1 MKTYMHLIAFILA
14 SVSFAQEEVNALPTQ
29 VKAIYS
35 LSASSAISEK
45 DLSYYIASK
54 YGKKVID
61 LTQPEAAEIIVALQ
75 SGTIELETIKTP
87 IAEQNTTAKPKA
99 LEMAAI
105 LEPGM
110 SKLFHFRDRSVR
122 QGTIESVE
130 DEIVVLITKTGKFR
144 IPKTEFLSETADV
157 TIRNGERYNGIVLA
171 EKPESFLIRTNF
183 GDATIQ
189 KTEIVAIKRFH
200 GGIMAKES
208 EDKRKFYQGDQE
220 LIHIFRDPTAF
231 PLRTNTAYISGLSI
245 GYGLTDRFMITSR
258 FGSNFAG
265 DINLHPRMQF
275 YHRKTAK
282 RERAMAYGFGF
293 HRNYPVKSIVG
304 KYSHAVKKISKT
316 ETPNPSEDA
325 DVSSEY
331 LNNTEELSLSSALGE
346 SDATMIYA
354 EFYLV
359 YSSRRVNPNGRGKIG
374 YNLGIKTSNAFYKR
388 NSMLAKPKSSSSGGT
403 GIVNTTSY
411 EWDQNALYAVPFRA
425 WLSLEYD
432 LRKDLKFLA
441 STWIDNGWKSKS
453 FGEVLSDYTGDDNSS
468 AFTLDAPGGKSEL
481 FDFDFGF
488 MYAMNESFRIGV
500 HFNQPYIDFYWE
512 FYEF

>member
-1 MKTYMHLIAFILA
+1 MKNYIALFALITAALGQQG
-14 SVSFAQEEVNALPTQ
+14 VSALPTQ

-35 LSASSAISEK
+35 LAESSTISKE
-45 DLSYYIASK
+45 DIDNYMQYK
-54 YGKKVID
+54 YGKTANS
-61 LTQPEAAEIIVALQ
+61 LTQNEAAELITDLQ
-75 SGTIELETIKTP
+75 SGTIKLKQIISFTKKKSPISEPKNLEL
-87 IAEQNTTAKPKA
+87 
-99 LEMAAI
+99 AAI

-130 DEIVVLITKTGKFR
+130 DEIVVLITRTGKFR
-144 IPKTEFLSETADV
+144 IPKTEFLSETADI

-220 LIHIFRDPTAF
+220 LIHVFRDPTAF

-265 DINLHPRMQF
+265 DINLHPRMRF

-282 RERAMAYGFGF
+282 RERAMSYGFGF
-293 HRNYPVKSIVG
+293 HRNYPIKTIVG
-304 KYSHAVKKISKT
+304 NYSHAVKRITKNISGNQIGS
-316 ETPNPSEDA
+316 P
-325 DVSSEY
+325 EY
-331 LNNTEELSLSSALGE
+331 LNQDELDEDVFDNALQNP
-346 SDATMIYA
+346 DATMIYA

-359 YSSRRVNPNGRGKIG
+359 YSSRRINPNGRGKIG
-374 YNLGIKTSNAFYKR
+374 YNLGIKTSNAFYKK
-388 NSMLAKPKSSSSGGT
+388 NDMLRKGVERYGG
-403 GIVNTTSY
+403 NEYYDY
-411 EWDQNALYAVPFRA
+411 EWDSSALYNVPFRA

-441 STWIDNGWKSKS
+441 STWIDNGWKTRS
-453 FGEVLSDYTGDDNSS
+453 FGQVISDYSGNDGSS
-468 AFTLDAPGGKSEL
+468 SFALDGRGGKAEL

-488 MYAMNESFRIGV
+488 MYAMNESFRVGI

>member
-1 MKTYMHLIAFILA
+1 MKYYVILFYLITVAFGQQA
-14 SVSFAQEEVNALPTQ
+14 EVAFPTQ
-29 VKAIYS
+29 VKAIFS
-35 LSASSAISEK
+35 LSESSAISRE
-45 DLSYYIASK
+45 DLNSYIQYK
-54 YGKKVID
+54 YGKTASN
-61 LTQPEAAEIIVALQ
+61 LTQKEAAELITDLQ
-75 SGTIELETIKTP
+75 SGTIKLKQIKNFT
-87 IAEQNTTAKPKA
+87 EDKSLVSKPKT

-130 DEIVVLITKTGKFR
+130 NAIVVLITRTGKFR

-208 EDKRKFYQGDQE
+208 EDKRKFYQGDQD

-245 GYGLTDRFMITSR
+245 GYGLTDRFMITSK

-282 RERAMAYGFGF
+282 RERAMSYGFGF
-293 HRNYPVKSIVG
+293 HRNYPIKKIIG
-304 KYSHAVKKISKT
+304 NYSHAIKRITKNEAGAQIDS
-316 ETPNPSEDA
+316 P
-325 DVSSEY
+325 EY
-331 LNNTEELSLSSALGE
+331 LNEDGLDNTSLDEVLQDP
-346 SDATMIYA
+346 DAAMIYA

-374 YNLGIKTSNAFYKR
+374 YNLGIKTSNAFYKK
-388 NSMLAKPKSSSSGGT
+388 NSMLRKNIERFTGGE
-403 GIVNTTSY
+403 INY
-411 EWDQNALYAVPFRA
+411 EWSSNALYAVPFRA

-441 STWIDNGWKSKS
+441 STWVDNGWKTRS
-453 FGEVLSDYTGDDNSS
+453 FGKVLSDYTGNDGSS
-468 AFTLDAPGGKSEL
+468 AFSLDSRDGKAEL

-488 MYAMNESFRIGV
+488 MYAMNENFRIGI

>member
-1 MKTYMHLIAFILA
+1 VKYYLTLFFLTTIALGQQDPA
-14 SVSFAQEEVNALPTQ
+14 VYPTQ
-29 VKAIYS
+29 IKAIYS
-35 LSASSAISEK
+35 LSESSSISKEGI
-45 DLSYYIASK
+45 DSYIQYK
-54 YGKKVID
+54 YKKPIES
-61 LTQPEAAEIIVALQ
+61 LTQKEAAELITALQ
-75 SGTIELETIKTP
+75 SGTLKLRQIKSFAQKSSSEPEPNSLEL
-87 IAEQNTTAKPKA
+87 
-99 LEMAAI
+99 AAI

-130 DEIVVLITKTGKFR
+130 NDIVVLITRTGKFR
-144 IPKTEFLSETADV
+144 IPKTEFLSETADI
-157 TIRNGERYNGIVLA
+157 TIRSGERYNGIVLA

-200 GGIMAKES
+200 GGVMAKES
-208 EDKRKFYQGDQE
+208 EDKRKFYKGDHE

-245 GYGLTDRFMITSR
+245 GYGLSDRFMITSQ

-282 RERAMAYGFGF
+282 RERAMSYGFGF
-293 HRNYPVKSIVG
+293 HRNYPIKTIVG
-304 KYSHAVKKISKT
+304 NYSHAIKRITKSANGNQVGS
-316 ETPNPSEDA
+316 P
-325 DVSSEY
+325 EY
-331 LNNTEELSLSSALGE
+331 LNEDDLGDDAVDNALQNP
-346 SDATMIYA
+346 DATMIYA

-374 YNLGIKTSNAFYKR
+374 YNLGIKTSNAFYKK
-388 NSMLAKPKSSSSGGT
+388 NSMLSKGVGRPEFGVT
-403 GIVNTTSY
+403 LTDDY
-411 EWDQNALYAVPFRA
+411 EWDNNALYAVPFRA

-441 STWIDNGWKSKS
+441 STWLDNGWKTRS
-453 FGEVLSDYTGDDNSS
+453 FGKVLSDYTGNDGSS
-468 AFTLDAPGGKSEL
+468 SFSLDSRDGKAEL

-488 MYAMNESFRIGV
+488 MYAMNETFRIGI

>member
-1 MKTYMHLIAFILA
+1 
-14 SVSFAQEEVNALPTQ
+14 
-29 VKAIYS
+29 
-35 LSASSAISEK
+35 
-45 DLSYYIASK
+45 
-54 YGKKVID
+54 
-61 LTQPEAAEIIVALQ
+61 
-75 SGTIELETIKTP
+75 
-87 IAEQNTTAKPKA
+87 
-99 LEMAAI
+99 
-105 LEPGM
+105 
-110 SKLFHFRDRSVR
+110 
-122 QGTIESVE
+122 
-130 DEIVVLITKTGKFR
+130 VLITKTGKFR
-144 IPKTEFLSETADV
+144 IPKTEFLSETADI

-220 LIHIFRDPTAF
+220 LIHVFRDPTAF

-265 DINLHPRMQF
+265 DINLHPRMRF

-282 RERAMAYGFGF
+282 RERAMSYGFGF
-293 HRNYPVKSIVG
+293 HRNYPIKTIVG
-304 KYSHAVKKISKT
+304 NYSHAIKRVKKDISGNT
-316 ETPNPSEDA
+316 IESP
-325 DVSSEY
+325 EY
-331 LNNTEELSLSSALGE
+331 LNQNELGDNIVDYALQNP
-346 SDATMIYA
+346 DATMIYA

-359 YSSRRVNPNGRGKIG
+359 YSSRRINPNGRGKIG
-374 YNLGIKTSNAFYKR
+374 YNLGIKTSNAFYKK
-388 NSMLAKPKSSSSGGT
+388 NSMLAKGVSPSFIPDSQE
-403 GIVNTTSY
+403 TTFDY
-411 EWDQNALYAVPFRA
+411 EWDSSALYTVPFRA

-441 STWIDNGWKSKS
+441 STWIDNGWKTRS
-453 FGEVLSDYTGDDNSS
+453 FGQVISDYSGNDGSS
-468 AFTLDAPGGKSEL
+468 SFTLDGRGGKAEL

-488 MYAMNESFRIGV
+488 MYAMNESFRVGV

>member
-1 MKTYMHLIAFILA
+1 MKYYMSLFALITTALGQQDVSAF
-14 SVSFAQEEVNALPTQ
+14 PTQ
-29 VKAIYS
+29 VEAIYS
-35 LSASSAISEK
+35 LSGSSAISEE
-45 DLSYYIASK
+45 DINNYIQYK
-54 YGKKVID
+54 YGKTANS
-61 LTQPEAAEIIVALQ
+61 LTQNEAAELITDLQ
-75 SGTIELETIKTP
+75 SGTIKLKQIKSFTKKKSPISEPKNLEL
-87 IAEQNTTAKPKA
+87 
-99 LEMAAI
+99 AAI

-130 DEIVVLITKTGKFR
+130 DDIVVLITRTGKFR
-144 IPKTEFLSETADV
+144 IPKTEFLSETADI

-171 EKPESFLIRTNF
+171 EKPESFFIRTSF
-183 GDATIQ
+183 GDAAIQ
-189 KTEIVAIKRFH
+189 KTEIVSIKRFH

-220 LIHIFRDPTAF
+220 LIHVFRDPTAF

-258 FGSNFAG
+258 FGSNFSG
-265 DINLHPRMQF
+265 DINLHPRMRF

-282 RERAMAYGFGF
+282 RERAMSYGFGF
-293 HRNYPVKSIVG
+293 HRNYPIKTIVG
-304 KYSHAVKKISKT
+304 NYSHAVKKIKK
-316 ETPNPSEDA
+316 DA
-325 DVSSEY
+325 AGAITSTQY
-331 LNNTEELSLSSALGE
+331 LNDDGIQDDNNALE
-346 SDATMIYA
+346 NALQTPEATMIYA

-374 YNLGIKTSNAFYKR
+374 YNLGIKTSNAFYKK
-388 NSMLAKPKSSSSGGT
+388 NNMLAKDRSANTFLGSESGT
-403 GIVNTTSY
+403 YDY
-411 EWDQNALYAVPFRA
+411 EWDNSALYTVPFRA

-441 STWIDNGWKSKS
+441 STWIDNGWKTRS
-453 FGEVLSDYTGDDNSS
+453 FGQVISDYSGNDGTSS
-468 AFTLDAPGGKSEL
+468 FVLDGPKGKAEL

-488 MYAMNESFRIGV
+488 MYAMNESFRVGV

>member
-1 MKTYMHLIAFILA
+1 VKYYITLFYLITVVFGQQTEVAF
-14 SVSFAQEEVNALPTQ
+14 PTQ
-29 VKAIYS
+29 IKAIFS
-35 LSASSAISEK
+35 LSESSAISKE
-45 DLSYYIASK
+45 DLNSYIQYK
-54 YGKKVID
+54 YGKTASN
-61 LTQPEAAEIIVALQ
+61 LTQKEAAELITDLQ
-75 SGTIELETIKTP
+75 SGTIKLKQIKNFT
-87 IAEQNTTAKPKA
+87 EDKSLVSKPKT

-130 DEIVVLITKTGKFR
+130 NDIVVLITRTGKFR

-200 GGIMAKES
+200 GGVMAKES
-208 EDKRKFYQGDQE
+208 EDKRKFYQGDHE

-245 GYGLTDRFMITSR
+245 GYGLTDRFMITSK

-282 RERAMAYGFGF
+282 RERAMSYGFGL
-293 HRNYPVKSIVG
+293 HRNYPIKKIVG
-304 KYSHAVKKISKT
+304 NYSHAIKRITKNEAGAQIGS
-316 ETPNPSEDA
+316 P
-325 DVSSEY
+325 EY
-331 LNNTEELSLSSALGE
+331 LNEDGLENISLDEALQNP
-346 SDATMIYA
+346 DATMIYA

-374 YNLGIKTSNAFYKR
+374 YNLGIKTSNAFYKK
-388 NSMLAKPKSSSSGGT
+388 NSMLRKGIERFNGGE
-403 GIVNTTSY
+403 INY
-411 EWDQNALYAVPFRA
+411 EWNSDALYAVPFRA

-441 STWIDNGWKSKS
+441 STWVDNGWKTRS
-453 FGEVLSDYTGDDNSS
+453 FGKVLSDYTGNDGSS
-468 AFTLDAPGGKSEL
+468 AFSLDSRDGKAEL

-488 MYAMNESFRIGV
+488 MYAMNENFRIGI

>member
-1 MKTYMHLIAFILA
+1 
-14 SVSFAQEEVNALPTQ
+14 
-29 VKAIYS
+29 
-35 LSASSAISEK
+35 
-45 DLSYYIASK
+45 
-54 YGKKVID
+54 
-61 LTQPEAAEIIVALQ
+61 
-75 SGTIELETIKTP
+75 
-87 IAEQNTTAKPKA
+87 
-99 LEMAAI
+99 MAAI

-110 SKLFHFRDRSVR
+110 SKLFHFRDSSVR
-122 QGTIESVE
+122 QGTIETVE
-130 DEIVVLITKTGKFR
+130 NDIVVLITRTGKFR

-208 EDKRKFYQGDQE
+208 EDKRKFYQGDHE

-231 PLRTNTAYISGLSI
+231 PLRTNTAYVSGLSI
-245 GYGLTDRFMITSR
+245 GYGLSDRFMITSQ

-282 RERAMAYGFGF
+282 RERAMSYGFGF
-293 HRNYPVKSIVG
+293 HRNYPIKKIVG
-304 KYSHAVKKISKT
+304 NYSHAIKRITKSATGNQVGS
-316 ETPNPSEDA
+316 P
-325 DVSSEY
+325 EY
-331 LNNTEELSLSSALGE
+331 LNEDGLGDDAVDNALQNP
-346 SDATMIYA
+346 DATMIYA

-374 YNLGIKTSNAFYKR
+374 YNLGIKTSNAFYKK
-388 NSMLAKPKSSSSGGT
+388 NSMLSKG
-403 GIVNTTSY
+403 VNRRDYGVTLTDDY
-411 EWDQNALYAVPFRA
+411 EWDNNALYAVPFRA

-441 STWIDNGWKSKS
+441 STWLDNGWKTRS
-453 FGEVLSDYTGDDNSS
+453 FGKVLSDYTGNDGSS
-468 AFTLDAPGGKSEL
+468 SFSLDSRDGKAEL

-488 MYAMNESFRIGV
+488 MYAMNETFRIGI